1 MNCYAIV
8 NNGNQ
13 GLKGFGDQI
22 ILSLSKQKIFAKYR
36 VFGRIIALESEQEL
50 SDEVLNS
57 KHLYPCIFTGSK
69 ENDIYKSIKMLV
81 EHATPTKNFAI
92 RVDRRGNHDYDSTEL
107 ARIKAGHSQMELE
120 LWTLLKNLQLPAH
133 HRFHLDH
140 LRGPQVNQQWALL
153 APVLQTRPPS
163 GLPKHRR

>member
-92 RVDRRGNHDYDSTEL
+92 RVDRKGNHDYDSTEL
-107 ARIKAGHSQMELE
+107 ARNVAGAVFDKWPNIGVDLNSPELE
-120 LWTLLKNLQLPAH
+120 ICIQIINNKCIIYLKY
-133 HRFHLDH
+133 
-140 LRGPQVNQQWALL
+140 
-153 APVLQTRPPS
+153 S
-163 GLPKHRR
+163 